1 MMTNMFD
8 MKPLGKVIYR
18 NGEFE
23 LAWSASG
30 LSFLADLHG
39 NVYAELVFEHDG
51 NNQYTDKYTK
61 MAIFL
66 DNAEEPYRILRIEE
80 GVPKKY
86 LLLSGERGIRCIRM
100 VKINEKVRGTIRVRS
115 IEIDGEIIHNPENKK
130 ERIEFLGDSLTAG
143 SDLVTH
149 GKNDE
154 EFTEAQ
160 DCTKSYAYVA
170 AQRLQADIS
179 ILARSGLRTSDRDWL
194 LNQPKYWMDEQPDIV
209 VIGLGTND
217 QSQLEKGLR
226 TPAEQEELVRL
237 MLERVREKYSCAT
250 IVWAYGLMLTAL
262 EDTYDH
268 LISRPVKKFAEKDGN
283 TYFCMLPKENG
294 GNGSHSSPKGHKIAG
309 EVLAEKIMEI
319 KRK

>member
-1 MMTNMFD
+1 MMINMFD

-23 LAWSASG
+23 LSWSASG
-30 LSFLADLHG
+30 LSFSVDLQG
-39 NVYAELVFEHDG
+39 DVYAELVFERDP
-51 NNQYTDKYTK
+51 NNPYKDKYTK

-66 DNAEEPYRILRIEE
+66 DDVEEPYAILRIEE
-80 GVPKKY
+80 GMSKKY
-86 LLLSGERGIRCIRM
+86 LLLSGKIGIHCIRI
-100 VKINEKVRGTIRVRS
+100 VKLNEKARGTIRVRS
-115 IEIDGEIIHNPENKK
+115 INADGEIIHDSGNKK

-143 SDLVTH
+143 SDLVSH
-149 GKNDE
+149 GKTDE

-170 AQRLQADIS
+170 AQRLQADVS

-226 TPAEQEELVRL
+226 TPEEQEELVRL
-237 MLERVREKYSCAT
+237 MLERVRDRYPCAP

-268 LISRPVKKFAEKDGN
+268 LISRPVKRFAEKDRN
-283 TYFCMLPKENG
+283 TYFCILPKENG
-294 GNGSHSSPKGHKIAG
+294 GNGSHSSAKGHEIAG
-309 EVLAEKIMEI
+309 EVLAKKIMEI
-319 KRK
+319 KKK